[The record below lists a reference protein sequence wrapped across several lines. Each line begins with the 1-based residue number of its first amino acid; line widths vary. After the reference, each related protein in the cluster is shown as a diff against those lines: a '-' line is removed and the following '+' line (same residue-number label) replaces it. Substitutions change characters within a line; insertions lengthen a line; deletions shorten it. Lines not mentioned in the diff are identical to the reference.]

1 MLGDIKS
8 NVSMKTRDQILK
20 EIGFDMPKF
29 NTNDFM
35 ETVSTFF
42 REQKDPSSTILL
54 VPKRFVDM
62 EHPPAGSFIDYLDVS
77 IWERKVD
84 DLDDPFDFIDYSLM
98 VRRGL
103 IRPII
108 FIDEPF
114 VKNAVQLLKMYGF
127 VSKSR
132 QRNKQREYI
141 ISLI

>member
-1 MLGDIKS
+1 
-8 NVSMKTRDQILK
+8 MKTRDQILK

-29 NTNDFM
+29 NTNYFM
-35 ETVSTFF
+35 EPVSAFF
-42 REQKDPSSTILL
+42 RKQKDPSATILL
-54 VPKRFVDM
+54 IPKRFVDM
-62 EHPPAGSFIDYLDVS
+62 ENPPEESFIDFLDVT

-84 DLDDPFDFIDYSLM
+84 DPDDPFDFIDYSLM
-98 VRRGL
+98 IQRGL

-108 FIDEPF
+108 FVDEPF

-132 QRNKQREYI
+132 QRSKQREYI